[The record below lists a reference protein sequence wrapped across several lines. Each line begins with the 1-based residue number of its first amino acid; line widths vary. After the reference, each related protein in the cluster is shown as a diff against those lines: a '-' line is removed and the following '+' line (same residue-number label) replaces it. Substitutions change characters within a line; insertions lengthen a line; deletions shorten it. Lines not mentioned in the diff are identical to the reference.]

1 MDRVSKLEED
11 VAYLMRKLK
20 EPGRAGPGRVQID
33 RDQRDIIGDIQIRK
47 YSVPGQLFDIQL
59 ATLGG
64 AADKTY
70 TNPSE
75 IWRVVCNGDTPAV
88 ELKFSYTP
96 PHACD
101 MLLFAQATFI
111 CDTSPYV
118 YAARIYED
126 TDAETLSYGHK
137 TAAAILGA
145 SAMMVGLKRD
155 LAAGTAYT
163 FRYQWFPWT
172 TGAGVDWTIAR
183 DVTQTLLIGVP
194 CRLP

>member
-70 TNPSE
+70 TNPTRV
-75 IWRVVCNGDTPAV
+75 WRTLINGDVPSATLA
-88 ELKFSYTP
+88 FSYTP

-101 MLLFAQATFI
+101 MLLFAQASFI
-111 CDTSPYV
+111 CDTSPFY
-118 YAARIYED
+118 YAARIYEY
-126 TDAETLSYGHK
+126 TRAENISHGYLY
-137 TAAAILGA
+137 AAATGA
-145 SAMMVGLKRD
+145 SGNLVGLKRN
-155 LAAGTAYT
+155 LQAGTEYQ
-163 FRYQWFPWT
+163 FGYQWYPWT
-172 TGAGVDWTIAR
+172 TGAGVDWTVLRSVAR
-183 DVTQTLLIGVP
+183 TLLIGVP